1 MEDEK
6 NQNVDTQ
13 TATEK
18 EEKQNTQNSE
28 TKNEGEKEKKTN
40 ATKNSNGSITFG
52 SQEELDGFIDRLFAK
67 RKENQTSNQTSNQTE
82 KTTSTQESQKEE
94 TQNIST
100 DFTSEIAL
108 TMAESGID
116 ATKTRRLARLVDQ
129 SKCVVNGVLDVDKL
143 KAEIDAISSEFPEF
157 KKKEETTD
165 SKEDKKEGFKFGA
178 VGQDESQ
185 VQSTGAV
192 PKKRW
197 NRFN

>member
-13 TATEK
+13 TTSEK
-18 EEKQNTQNSE
+18 EEKQSTQNTE
-28 TKNEGEKEKKTN
+28 NKNEGEKEKKTN

-67 RKENQTSNQTSNQTE
+67 RKESQVNNQQATE
-82 KTTSTQESQKEE
+82 TQETKKEE
-94 TQNIST
+94 TQNTTT

-108 TMAESGID
+108 SMAEAGID

-129 SKCVVNGVLDVDKL
+129 SKCVINGVLDAEKL
-143 KAEIDAISSEFPEF
+143 KSEIETITSEFPEF
-157 KKKEETTD
+157 KKKEETG

-178 VGQDESQ
+178 TGQDANQ

>member
-67 RKENQTSNQTSNQTE
+67 RKENQTNNQAE
-82 KTTSTQESQKEE
+82 KATSTQETQKEE

-116 ATKTRRLARLVDQ
+116 ATRTRRLARLVDQ

-157 KKKEETTD
+157 KKKEETSD

-185 VQSTGAV
+185 GQSTGAV

>member
-67 RKENQTSNQTSNQTE
+67 RKENQTNNQAE
-82 KTTSTQESQKEE
+82 KTTSNQEIQKEE

-116 ATKTRRLARLVDQ
+116 ATRTRRLARLVDQ

-165 SKEDKKEGFKFGA
+165 SKEDQKEGFKFGA

>member
-1 MEDEK
+1 MENENK
-6 NQNVDTQ
+6 ENVDTQ
-13 TATEK
+13 TTTEK
-18 EEKQNTQNSE
+18 EENQSTQKTE

-40 ATKNSNGSITFG
+40 ATKNGDGSITFG
-52 SQEELDGFIDRLFAK
+52 SQKELDGFIDRVFAK
-67 RKENQTSNQTSNQTE
+67 MKENQANNVVE
-82 KTTSTQESQKEE
+82 ENKTTQTTQE
-94 TQNIST
+94 TQNVAT

-129 SKCVVNGVLDVDKL
+129 SKCVVNGVLDSDKL
-143 KAEIDAISSEFPEF
+143 KAEIEAISSEFPEF

-165 SKEDKKEGFKFGA
+165 SKDDKKEGFKFGA

-185 VQSTGAV
+185 SQSTGAV

>member
-67 RKENQTSNQTSNQTE
+67 RKENQPNNQAE
-82 KTTSTQESQKEE
+82 KTTSTQETQKEE

-108 TMAESGID
+108 TMAENGID
-116 ATKTRRLARLVDQ
+116 ATRTRRLARLVDQ

>member
-13 TATEK
+13 TTTEK
-18 EEKQNTQNSE
+18 EENQSTQKTE
-28 TKNEGEKEKKTN
+28 IKNEGEKEKKTN

-67 RKENQTSNQTSNQTE
+67 RKENQPNNQAE
-82 KTTSTQESQKEE
+82 KTTSTQETQKEE

-108 TMAESGID
+108 TMAENGID
-116 ATKTRRLARLVDQ
+116 ATRTRRLARLVDQ

>member
-67 RKENQTSNQTSNQTE
+67 RKENQTNNQAE
-82 KTTSTQESQKEE
+82 KTTSTQETQKEE

-108 TMAESGID
+108 TMAENRIE
-116 ATKTRRLARLVDQ
+116 ATRTRRLARLVDQ

-157 KKKEETTD
+157 KKKEETSD

-185 VQSTGAV
+185 SQSTGAV

>member
-1 MEDEK
+1 MEDENK
-6 NQNVDTQ
+6 ENVDTQ

-18 EEKQNTQNSE
+18 EENQSTQKTE

-52 SQEELDGFIDRLFAK
+52 SQKELDGFIDRVFAK
-67 RKENQTSNQTSNQTE
+67 MKENQANNVVE
-82 KTTSTQESQKEE
+82 ENKTTQTTQETQETQE
-94 TQNIST
+94 TQNVST

-129 SKCVVNGVLDVDKL
+129 SKCVVNGVLDADKL
-143 KAEIDAISSEFPEF
+143 KAEIEAISSEFPEF

-185 VQSTGAV
+185 SQSTGAV

>member
-67 RKENQTSNQTSNQTE
+67 RKENQTNNQAE
-82 KTTSTQESQKEE
+82 KTTSTQETQKEE

-108 TMAESGID
+108 TMAENGID
-116 ATKTRRLARLVDQ
+116 ATRTRRLARLVDQ

-157 KKKEETTD
+157 KKKEETSD

-185 VQSTGAV
+185 SQSTGAV

>member
-13 TATEK
+13 TTTEK

-67 RKENQTSNQTSNQTE
+67 RKESQSQSNNQTE
-82 KTTSTQESQKEE
+82 QTTQETKKEE
-94 TQNIST
+94 VQNAVT
-100 DFTSEIAL
+100 DYTSEIAL
-108 TMAESGID
+108 SMAESGVD

-129 SKCVVNGVLDVDKL
+129 SKCVVNGALDTDKL
-143 KAEIDAISSEFPEF
+143 KAEIESVIAEFPEF
-157 KKKEETTD
+157 KKTTTSEEKKEE
-165 SKEDKKEGFKFGA
+165 KGFKFGA
-178 VGQDESQ
+178 VGQDDQEG
-185 VQSTGAV
+185 QSTGAV
-192 PKKRW
+192 PKKKW
-197 NRFN
+197 NRFR

>member
-13 TATEK
+13 TTTEK

-67 RKENQTSNQTSNQTE
+67 RKENQTNNQAE
-82 KTTSTQESQKEE
+82 KTTSTQETQKEE

-108 TMAESGID
+108 TMAENGID
-116 ATKTRRLARLVDQ
+116 ATRTRRLARLVDQ

-157 KKKEETTD
+157 KKKEETSD

-185 VQSTGAV
+185 SQSTGAV

>member
-13 TATEK
+13 TTSEK

-28 TKNEGEKEKKTN
+28 NKTEGEKEKKTN

-67 RKENQTSNQTSNQTE
+67 KKENQTNNQSQQA
-82 KTTSTQESQKEE
+82 TTTQENKKEE
-94 TQNIST
+94 TKNTST
-100 DFTSEIAL
+100 DYTSEIAL
-108 TMAESGID
+108 SMAEAGID

-129 SKCVVNGVLDVDKL
+129 SKCVVNGVLDTEKL
-143 KAEIDAISSEFPEF
+143 KAEIESIASEFPEF
-157 KKKEETTD
+157 KKKEDT
-165 SKEDKKEGFKFGA
+165 SGNKEDKKEGFKFGA
-178 VGQDESQ
+178 AGQDDNQ

-192 PKKRW
+192 PKKKW